1 MSYSEHVK
9 SQQLLIEWLG
19 KCEHL
24 TGEKWLL
31 AVVYGS
37 PQAADNDLAE
47 IIWSYYDRGM
57 IAGAAEIKRLREER
71 DEARRELCIGLADH
85 THCTFDLPDGCWNH
99 LKVQHARGWDCF
111 KEDQA

>member
-1 MSYSEHVK
+1 MSDSEHVK

-24 TGEKWLL
+24 TSEDWLL
-31 AVVYGS
+31 AVAYGS
-37 PQAADNDLAE
+37 PEAADNDLAE

-71 DEARRELCIGLADH
+71 DEARREVCEFELVNMKQAH
-85 THCTFDLPDGCWNH
+85 EYATY
-99 LKVQHARGWDCF
+99 RGWDCF
-111 KEDQA
+111 EEAP

>member
-1 MSYSEHVK
+1 MSEIEHVK

-24 TGEKWLL
+24 TSEKWLL
-31 AVVYGS
+31 AVAYGS
-37 PQAADNDLAE
+37 PEAADNDLAE

-71 DEARRELCIGLADH
+71 DEARREVC
-85 THCTFDLPDGCWNH
+85 
-99 LKVQHARGWDCF
+99 KARAAISRNSWAAQAKKAGWDNLW
-111 KEDQA
+111 EEA